1 MSLSSQTE
9 VTPNKNSVE
18 ASLPPTKS
26 KSNLWEETRDS
37 NPHFTTIRTVSSS
50 CRCASN
56 YTSLLFDLN

>member
-26 KSNLWEETRDS
+26 KRDEGLEPPFHDDK
-37 NPHFTTIRTVSSS
+37 NGII
-50 CRCASN
+50 
-56 YTSLLFDLN
+56 